1 MLIRLLD
8 IVLSLLG
15 LLFLLPIFVILAVW
29 IKFDSQGS
37 IFFRQIRVGKE
48 GRNFRIYKFRTM
60 IVNAEKMGIITIGE
74 RDPRIT
80 NSGYFLRKYKL
91 DELPQF
97 INVLKGEMSFV
108 GPRPEVRKYVEMYNQ
123 EQLKILTVKPGI
135 TDYAS
140 IEYINEDEIL
150 GKSLDPEKTYI
161 EEIMPQ
167 KIKYNMKY
175 INNKTV
181 IIPKDKIKEKKLI
194 DIGYIYDYSIEPLK
208 FDYFSTEGFI
218 IDLGTIEIIEKNGK
232 IIKEK
237 RKIPPIMLKNT
248 IEIYWLEN
256 AFHPDIK
263 DIYYHYWLDKYKGEF
278 GDVKK
283 ISSNPELVEIPNDI
297 KKIIEEKKKL
307 SDIEMKVGEERQG
320 KVITNDTN
328 LFIKTWEKVNK

>member
-15 LLFLLPIFVILAVW
+15 LIFLLPIFVILAVW

-37 IFFRQIRVGKE
+37 IFFRQIRVGKD
-48 GRNFRIYKFRTM
+48 GRDFRIYKFRTM

-91 DELPQF
+91 DELPQL

-108 GPRPEVRKYVEMYNQ
+108 GPRPEVRKYVKMYNQ

-150 GKSLDPEKTYI
+150 GKSSDPEKTYI

-181 IIPKDKIKEKKLI
+181 IEYFKIIFL
-194 DIGYIYDYSIEPLK
+194 
-208 FDYFSTEGFI
+208 TI
-218 IDLGTIEIIEKNGK
+218 IK
-232 IIKEK
+232 IIK
-237 RKIPPIMLKNT
+237 
-248 IEIYWLEN
+248 
-256 AFHPDIK
+256 
-263 DIYYHYWLDKYKGEF
+263 
-278 GDVKK
+278 
-283 ISSNPELVEIPNDI
+283 
-297 KKIIEEKKKL
+297 
-307 SDIEMKVGEERQG
+307 
-320 KVITNDTN
+320 
-328 LFIKTWEKVNK
+328 

>member
-15 LLFLLPIFVILAVW
+15 LIFLQPIFVILAVW

-37 IFFRQIRVGKE
+37 IFFRQIRVGKD
-48 GRNFRIYKFRTM
+48 GKDFRIYKFRTM

-91 DELPQF
+91 DELPQL

-161 EEIMPQ
+161 EGIMPQ

-181 IIPKDKIKEKKLI
+181 IEYFKIIFL
-194 DIGYIYDYSIEPLK
+194 
-208 FDYFSTEGFI
+208 TI
-218 IDLGTIEIIEKNGK
+218 IK
-232 IIKEK
+232 IIK
-237 RKIPPIMLKNT
+237 
-248 IEIYWLEN
+248 
-256 AFHPDIK
+256 
-263 DIYYHYWLDKYKGEF
+263 
-278 GDVKK
+278 
-283 ISSNPELVEIPNDI
+283 
-297 KKIIEEKKKL
+297 
-307 SDIEMKVGEERQG
+307 
-320 KVITNDTN
+320 
-328 LFIKTWEKVNK
+328 

>member
-15 LLFLLPIFVILAVW
+15 LIFLLPIFVILAVW

-37 IFFRQIRVGKE
+37 IFFRQIRVGKD
-48 GRNFRIYKFRTM
+48 GRDFRIYKFRTM

-91 DELPQF
+91 DELPQL

-181 IIPKDKIKEKKLI
+181 IEYFKIIFL
-194 DIGYIYDYSIEPLK
+194 
-208 FDYFSTEGFI
+208 TI
-218 IDLGTIEIIEKNGK
+218 IK
-232 IIKEK
+232 IIK
-237 RKIPPIMLKNT
+237 
-248 IEIYWLEN
+248 
-256 AFHPDIK
+256 
-263 DIYYHYWLDKYKGEF
+263 
-278 GDVKK
+278 
-283 ISSNPELVEIPNDI
+283 
-297 KKIIEEKKKL
+297 
-307 SDIEMKVGEERQG
+307 
-320 KVITNDTN
+320 
-328 LFIKTWEKVNK
+328 

>member
-1 MLIRLLD
+1 MQIRLLD

-15 LLFLLPIFVILAVW
+15 LIFLLPIFVILAVW

-37 IFFRQIRVGKE
+37 IFFRQIRVGKD
-48 GRNFRIYKFRTM
+48 GRDFRIYKFRTM

-91 DELPQF
+91 DELPQL
-97 INVLKGEMSFV
+97 INVFKGEMSFV

-181 IIPKDKIKEKKLI
+181 IEYFKIIFL
-194 DIGYIYDYSIEPLK
+194 
-208 FDYFSTEGFI
+208 TI
-218 IDLGTIEIIEKNGK
+218 IK
-232 IIKEK
+232 IIK
-237 RKIPPIMLKNT
+237 
-248 IEIYWLEN
+248 
-256 AFHPDIK
+256 
-263 DIYYHYWLDKYKGEF
+263 
-278 GDVKK
+278 
-283 ISSNPELVEIPNDI
+283 
-297 KKIIEEKKKL
+297 
-307 SDIEMKVGEERQG
+307 
-320 KVITNDTN
+320 
-328 LFIKTWEKVNK
+328 

>member
-15 LLFLLPIFVILAVW
+15 LLFLLPIFLILAVW

-37 IFFRQIRVGKE
+37 IFFRQIRVGKD
-48 GRNFRIYKFRTM
+48 GRDFRIYKFRTM

-91 DELPQF
+91 DELPQL

-123 EQLKILTVKPGI
+123 KQLKILTVKPGI

-150 GKSLDPEKTYI
+150 GKSSDPEKTYV

-181 IIPKDKIKEKKLI
+181 IEYFKIIFL
-194 DIGYIYDYSIEPLK
+194 
-208 FDYFSTEGFI
+208 TI
-218 IDLGTIEIIEKNGK
+218 IK
-232 IIKEK
+232 IIK
-237 RKIPPIMLKNT
+237 
-248 IEIYWLEN
+248 
-256 AFHPDIK
+256 
-263 DIYYHYWLDKYKGEF
+263 
-278 GDVKK
+278 
-283 ISSNPELVEIPNDI
+283 
-297 KKIIEEKKKL
+297 
-307 SDIEMKVGEERQG
+307 
-320 KVITNDTN
+320 
-328 LFIKTWEKVNK
+328 

>member
-15 LLFLLPIFVILAVW
+15 LIFLLPIFLILAVW

-37 IFFRQIRVGKE
+37 IFFRQIRVGKD
-48 GRNFRIYKFRTM
+48 GRDFRIYKFRTM

-91 DELPQF
+91 DELPQL

-150 GKSLDPEKTYI
+150 GKSLNPEKTYI

-181 IIPKDKIKEKKLI
+181 IEYFKIIFL
-194 DIGYIYDYSIEPLK
+194 
-208 FDYFSTEGFI
+208 TI
-218 IDLGTIEIIEKNGK
+218 IK
-232 IIKEK
+232 IIK
-237 RKIPPIMLKNT
+237 
-248 IEIYWLEN
+248 
-256 AFHPDIK
+256 
-263 DIYYHYWLDKYKGEF
+263 
-278 GDVKK
+278 
-283 ISSNPELVEIPNDI
+283 
-297 KKIIEEKKKL
+297 
-307 SDIEMKVGEERQG
+307 
-320 KVITNDTN
+320 
-328 LFIKTWEKVNK
+328 

>member
-15 LLFLLPIFVILAVW
+15 LLFLLPIFLILAVW

-37 IFFRQIRVGKE
+37 IFFRQIRVGKD
-48 GRNFRIYKFRTM
+48 GRDFRIYKFRTM

-91 DELPQF
+91 DELPQL

-150 GKSLDPEKTYI
+150 GKSLNPEKTYI

-181 IIPKDKIKEKKLI
+181 IEYFKIIFL
-194 DIGYIYDYSIEPLK
+194 
-208 FDYFSTEGFI
+208 TI
-218 IDLGTIEIIEKNGK
+218 IK
-232 IIKEK
+232 IIK
-237 RKIPPIMLKNT
+237 
-248 IEIYWLEN
+248 
-256 AFHPDIK
+256 
-263 DIYYHYWLDKYKGEF
+263 
-278 GDVKK
+278 
-283 ISSNPELVEIPNDI
+283 
-297 KKIIEEKKKL
+297 
-307 SDIEMKVGEERQG
+307 
-320 KVITNDTN
+320 
-328 LFIKTWEKVNK
+328 

>member
-8 IVLSLLG
+8 IMLSLLG
-15 LLFLLPIFVILAVW
+15 LLFLLPIFLILAVW

-37 IFFRQIRVGKE
+37 IFFRQIRVGKD
-48 GRNFRIYKFRTM
+48 GRDFRIYKFRTM
-60 IVNAEKMGIITIGE
+60 IVNAEKKGIITIGE

-91 DELPQF
+91 DELPQL

-150 GKSLDPEKTYI
+150 GKSSDPEKTYI

-181 IIPKDKIKEKKLI
+181 IEYFKIIFL
-194 DIGYIYDYSIEPLK
+194 
-208 FDYFSTEGFI
+208 TI
-218 IDLGTIEIIEKNGK
+218 IK
-232 IIKEK
+232 IIK
-237 RKIPPIMLKNT
+237 
-248 IEIYWLEN
+248 
-256 AFHPDIK
+256 
-263 DIYYHYWLDKYKGEF
+263 
-278 GDVKK
+278 
-283 ISSNPELVEIPNDI
+283 
-297 KKIIEEKKKL
+297 
-307 SDIEMKVGEERQG
+307 
-320 KVITNDTN
+320 
-328 LFIKTWEKVNK
+328 

>member
-37 IFFRQIRVGKE
+37 IFFRQIRVGKD
-48 GRNFRIYKFRTM
+48 GRDFRIYKFRTM
-60 IVNAEKMGIITIGE
+60 IVNAEKMGIITIAE

-91 DELPQF
+91 DELPQL

-150 GKSLDPEKTYI
+150 GKSFNPEKTYI

-181 IIPKDKIKEKKLI
+181 IEYFKIIFL
-194 DIGYIYDYSIEPLK
+194 
-208 FDYFSTEGFI
+208 TI
-218 IDLGTIEIIEKNGK
+218 IK
-232 IIKEK
+232 IIK
-237 RKIPPIMLKNT
+237 
-248 IEIYWLEN
+248 
-256 AFHPDIK
+256 
-263 DIYYHYWLDKYKGEF
+263 
-278 GDVKK
+278 
-283 ISSNPELVEIPNDI
+283 
-297 KKIIEEKKKL
+297 
-307 SDIEMKVGEERQG
+307 
-320 KVITNDTN
+320 
-328 LFIKTWEKVNK
+328 

>member
-15 LLFLLPIFVILAVW
+15 LLFLLPIFVILTVW

-37 IFFRQIRVGKE
+37 IFFRQIRVGKD
-48 GRNFRIYKFRTM
+48 GRDFRIYKFRTM

-91 DELPQF
+91 DELPQL

-150 GKSLDPEKTYI
+150 GKSLNPEKTYI

-181 IIPKDKIKEKKLI
+181 IEYFKIIFL
-194 DIGYIYDYSIEPLK
+194 
-208 FDYFSTEGFI
+208 TI
-218 IDLGTIEIIEKNGK
+218 IK
-232 IIKEK
+232 IIK
-237 RKIPPIMLKNT
+237 
-248 IEIYWLEN
+248 
-256 AFHPDIK
+256 
-263 DIYYHYWLDKYKGEF
+263 
-278 GDVKK
+278 
-283 ISSNPELVEIPNDI
+283 
-297 KKIIEEKKKL
+297 
-307 SDIEMKVGEERQG
+307 
-320 KVITNDTN
+320 
-328 LFIKTWEKVNK
+328 

>member
-37 IFFRQIRVGKE
+37 IFFRQIRVGKD
-48 GRNFRIYKFRTM
+48 GRDFRIYKFRTM

-91 DELPQF
+91 DELPQL

-181 IIPKDKIKEKKLI
+181 IEYFKIIFL
-194 DIGYIYDYSIEPLK
+194 
-208 FDYFSTEGFI
+208 TI
-218 IDLGTIEIIEKNGK
+218 IK
-232 IIKEK
+232 IIK
-237 RKIPPIMLKNT
+237 
-248 IEIYWLEN
+248 
-256 AFHPDIK
+256 
-263 DIYYHYWLDKYKGEF
+263 
-278 GDVKK
+278 
-283 ISSNPELVEIPNDI
+283 
-297 KKIIEEKKKL
+297 
-307 SDIEMKVGEERQG
+307 
-320 KVITNDTN
+320 
-328 LFIKTWEKVNK
+328 

>member
-15 LLFLLPIFVILAVW
+15 LLFLLPIFLILAVW

-37 IFFRQIRVGKE
+37 IFFRQIRVGKD
-48 GRNFRIYKFRTM
+48 GRDFRIYKFRTM

-91 DELPQF
+91 DELPQL

-150 GKSLDPEKTYI
+150 GKSFNPEKTYI
-161 EEIMPQ
+161 EEIIPQ
-167 KIKYNMKY
+167 KIKYNTKY

-181 IIPKDKIKEKKLI
+181 IEYFKIIFL
-194 DIGYIYDYSIEPLK
+194 
-208 FDYFSTEGFI
+208 TI
-218 IDLGTIEIIEKNGK
+218 IK
-232 IIKEK
+232 IIK
-237 RKIPPIMLKNT
+237 
-248 IEIYWLEN
+248 
-256 AFHPDIK
+256 
-263 DIYYHYWLDKYKGEF
+263 
-278 GDVKK
+278 
-283 ISSNPELVEIPNDI
+283 
-297 KKIIEEKKKL
+297 
-307 SDIEMKVGEERQG
+307 
-320 KVITNDTN
+320 
-328 LFIKTWEKVNK
+328 

>member
-8 IVLSLLG
+8 IMLSLLG
-15 LLFLLPIFVILAVW
+15 LLFLLPIMVILAVW

-37 IFFRQIRVGKE
+37 IFFRQIRVGKD
-48 GRNFRIYKFRTM
+48 GKDFRIYKFRTM

-91 DELPQF
+91 DELPQL

-108 GPRPEVRKYVEMYNQ
+108 GPRPEVRKYVKMYNQ

-150 GKSLDPEKTYI
+150 GKSLNPEKTYI
-161 EEIMPQ
+161 EGIMPQ

-181 IIPKDKIKEKKLI
+181 IEYFKIIFL
-194 DIGYIYDYSIEPLK
+194 
-208 FDYFSTEGFI
+208 TI
-218 IDLGTIEIIEKNGK
+218 IK
-232 IIKEK
+232 IIK
-237 RKIPPIMLKNT
+237 
-248 IEIYWLEN
+248 
-256 AFHPDIK
+256 
-263 DIYYHYWLDKYKGEF
+263 
-278 GDVKK
+278 
-283 ISSNPELVEIPNDI
+283 
-297 KKIIEEKKKL
+297 
-307 SDIEMKVGEERQG
+307 
-320 KVITNDTN
+320 
-328 LFIKTWEKVNK
+328 

>member
-37 IFFRQIRVGKE
+37 IFFRQIRVGKD
-48 GRNFRIYKFRTM
+48 GKDFRIYKFRTM

-91 DELPQF
+91 DELPQL

-150 GKSLDPEKTYI
+150 GKSFNPEKTYI

-181 IIPKDKIKEKKLI
+181 IEYFKIIFL
-194 DIGYIYDYSIEPLK
+194 
-208 FDYFSTEGFI
+208 TI
-218 IDLGTIEIIEKNGK
+218 IK
-232 IIKEK
+232 IIK
-237 RKIPPIMLKNT
+237 
-248 IEIYWLEN
+248 
-256 AFHPDIK
+256 
-263 DIYYHYWLDKYKGEF
+263 
-278 GDVKK
+278 
-283 ISSNPELVEIPNDI
+283 
-297 KKIIEEKKKL
+297 
-307 SDIEMKVGEERQG
+307 
-320 KVITNDTN
+320 
-328 LFIKTWEKVNK
+328 

>member
-15 LLFLLPIFVILAVW
+15 LLFLLPIFLILAVW

-37 IFFRQIRVGKE
+37 IFFRQIRVGKD
-48 GRNFRIYKFRTM
+48 GRDFRIYKFRTM

-91 DELPQF
+91 DELPQL

-150 GKSLDPEKTYI
+150 GKSLNPEKTYI

-175 INNKTV
+175 INNKTMIEYFK
-181 IIPKDKIKEKKLI
+181 IIFL
-194 DIGYIYDYSIEPLK
+194 
-208 FDYFSTEGFI
+208 TI
-218 IDLGTIEIIEKNGK
+218 IK
-232 IIKEK
+232 IIK
-237 RKIPPIMLKNT
+237 
-248 IEIYWLEN
+248 
-256 AFHPDIK
+256 
-263 DIYYHYWLDKYKGEF
+263 
-278 GDVKK
+278 
-283 ISSNPELVEIPNDI
+283 
-297 KKIIEEKKKL
+297 
-307 SDIEMKVGEERQG
+307 
-320 KVITNDTN
+320 
-328 LFIKTWEKVNK
+328 

>member
-1 MLIRLLD
+1 MEEKDKEIKLKINMLIRLLD

-15 LLFLLPIFVILAVW
+15 LLFLLPIFLILAVW

-37 IFFRQIRVGKE
+37 IFFRQIRVGKD
-48 GRNFRIYKFRTM
+48 GRDFRIYKFRTM

-91 DELPQF
+91 DELPQL

-150 GKSLDPEKTYI
+150 GKSSDPEKTYI

-181 IIPKDKIKEKKLI
+181 IEYFKIIFL
-194 DIGYIYDYSIEPLK
+194 
-208 FDYFSTEGFI
+208 TI
-218 IDLGTIEIIEKNGK
+218 IK
-232 IIKEK
+232 IIK
-237 RKIPPIMLKNT
+237 
-248 IEIYWLEN
+248 
-256 AFHPDIK
+256 
-263 DIYYHYWLDKYKGEF
+263 
-278 GDVKK
+278 
-283 ISSNPELVEIPNDI
+283 
-297 KKIIEEKKKL
+297 
-307 SDIEMKVGEERQG
+307 
-320 KVITNDTN
+320 
-328 LFIKTWEKVNK
+328 

>member
-15 LLFLLPIFVILAVW
+15 LIFLLPIFLILAVW
-29 IKFDSQGS
+29 MKFDSQGS
-37 IFFRQIRVGKE
+37 IFFRQIRVGKD
-48 GRNFRIYKFRTM
+48 GRDFRIYKFRTM

-91 DELPQF
+91 DELPQL

-123 EQLKILTVKPGI
+123 EQLKILTIKPGI

-150 GKSLDPEKTYI
+150 GKSSDPEKTYI

-181 IIPKDKIKEKKLI
+181 IEYFKIIFL
-194 DIGYIYDYSIEPLK
+194 
-208 FDYFSTEGFI
+208 TI
-218 IDLGTIEIIEKNGK
+218 IK
-232 IIKEK
+232 IIK
-237 RKIPPIMLKNT
+237 
-248 IEIYWLEN
+248 
-256 AFHPDIK
+256 
-263 DIYYHYWLDKYKGEF
+263 
-278 GDVKK
+278 
-283 ISSNPELVEIPNDI
+283 
-297 KKIIEEKKKL
+297 
-307 SDIEMKVGEERQG
+307 
-320 KVITNDTN
+320 
-328 LFIKTWEKVNK
+328 

>member
-15 LLFLLPIFVILAVW
+15 LLFLLPIFLILAVW

-37 IFFRQIRVGKE
+37 IFFRQIRVGKD
-48 GRNFRIYKFRTM
+48 GKDFRIYKFRTM

-91 DELPQF
+91 DELPQL

-140 IEYINEDEIL
+140 IEYINEDEIH

-181 IIPKDKIKEKKLI
+181 IEYFKIIFL
-194 DIGYIYDYSIEPLK
+194 
-208 FDYFSTEGFI
+208 TI
-218 IDLGTIEIIEKNGK
+218 IK
-232 IIKEK
+232 IIK
-237 RKIPPIMLKNT
+237 
-248 IEIYWLEN
+248 
-256 AFHPDIK
+256 
-263 DIYYHYWLDKYKGEF
+263 
-278 GDVKK
+278 
-283 ISSNPELVEIPNDI
+283 
-297 KKIIEEKKKL
+297 
-307 SDIEMKVGEERQG
+307 
-320 KVITNDTN
+320 
-328 LFIKTWEKVNK
+328 

>member
-37 IFFRQIRVGKE
+37 IFFRQIRIGKD
-48 GRNFRIYKFRTM
+48 GRDFRIYKFRTM

-91 DELPQF
+91 DELPQL

-181 IIPKDKIKEKKLI
+181 IEYFKIIFL
-194 DIGYIYDYSIEPLK
+194 
-208 FDYFSTEGFI
+208 TI
-218 IDLGTIEIIEKNGK
+218 IK
-232 IIKEK
+232 IIK
-237 RKIPPIMLKNT
+237 
-248 IEIYWLEN
+248 
-256 AFHPDIK
+256 
-263 DIYYHYWLDKYKGEF
+263 
-278 GDVKK
+278 
-283 ISSNPELVEIPNDI
+283 
-297 KKIIEEKKKL
+297 
-307 SDIEMKVGEERQG
+307 
-320 KVITNDTN
+320 
-328 LFIKTWEKVNK
+328 

>member
-15 LLFLLPIFVILAVW
+15 LLFLLPIFLILAVW
-29 IKFDSQGS
+29 IKLDSQGS
-37 IFFRQIRVGKE
+37 IFFRQIRVGKD
-48 GRNFRIYKFRTM
+48 GKDFRIYKFRTM

-91 DELPQF
+91 DELPQL

-150 GKSLDPEKTYI
+150 GKPLNPEKTYI

-181 IIPKDKIKEKKLI
+181 IEYFKIIFL
-194 DIGYIYDYSIEPLK
+194 
-208 FDYFSTEGFI
+208 TI
-218 IDLGTIEIIEKNGK
+218 IK
-232 IIKEK
+232 IIK
-237 RKIPPIMLKNT
+237 
-248 IEIYWLEN
+248 
-256 AFHPDIK
+256 
-263 DIYYHYWLDKYKGEF
+263 
-278 GDVKK
+278 
-283 ISSNPELVEIPNDI
+283 
-297 KKIIEEKKKL
+297 
-307 SDIEMKVGEERQG
+307 
-320 KVITNDTN
+320 
-328 LFIKTWEKVNK
+328 

>member
-15 LLFLLPIFVILAVW
+15 LIFLLPIFVILAVW

-37 IFFRQIRVGKE
+37 IFFRQIRVGKD
-48 GRNFRIYKFRTM
+48 GRDFRIYKFRTM

-91 DELPQF
+91 DELPQL

-150 GKSLDPEKTYI
+150 GKSLNPEKTYI

-181 IIPKDKIKEKKLI
+181 IEYFKIIFL
-194 DIGYIYDYSIEPLK
+194 
-208 FDYFSTEGFI
+208 TI
-218 IDLGTIEIIEKNGK
+218 IK
-232 IIKEK
+232 IIK
-237 RKIPPIMLKNT
+237 
-248 IEIYWLEN
+248 
-256 AFHPDIK
+256 
-263 DIYYHYWLDKYKGEF
+263 
-278 GDVKK
+278 
-283 ISSNPELVEIPNDI
+283 
-297 KKIIEEKKKL
+297 
-307 SDIEMKVGEERQG
+307 
-320 KVITNDTN
+320 
-328 LFIKTWEKVNK
+328 

>member
-8 IVLSLLG
+8 IMLSLLG
-15 LLFLLPIFVILAVW
+15 LLFLLPIFLILAVW

-37 IFFRQIRVGKE
+37 IFFRQIRVGKD
-48 GRNFRIYKFRTM
+48 GKDFRIYKFRTM

-91 DELPQF
+91 DELPQL

-181 IIPKDKIKEKKLI
+181 IEYFKIIFL
-194 DIGYIYDYSIEPLK
+194 
-208 FDYFSTEGFI
+208 TI
-218 IDLGTIEIIEKNGK
+218 IK
-232 IIKEK
+232 IIK
-237 RKIPPIMLKNT
+237 
-248 IEIYWLEN
+248 
-256 AFHPDIK
+256 
-263 DIYYHYWLDKYKGEF
+263 
-278 GDVKK
+278 
-283 ISSNPELVEIPNDI
+283 
-297 KKIIEEKKKL
+297 
-307 SDIEMKVGEERQG
+307 
-320 KVITNDTN
+320 
-328 LFIKTWEKVNK
+328 

>member
-37 IFFRQIRVGKE
+37 IFFRQIRVGKD
-48 GRNFRIYKFRTM
+48 GRGFRIYKFRTM

-91 DELPQF
+91 DELPQL

-150 GKSLDPEKTYI
+150 GKPLNPEKTYI

-181 IIPKDKIKEKKLI
+181 IEYFKIIFL
-194 DIGYIYDYSIEPLK
+194 
-208 FDYFSTEGFI
+208 TI
-218 IDLGTIEIIEKNGK
+218 IK
-232 IIKEK
+232 IIK
-237 RKIPPIMLKNT
+237 
-248 IEIYWLEN
+248 
-256 AFHPDIK
+256 
-263 DIYYHYWLDKYKGEF
+263 
-278 GDVKK
+278 
-283 ISSNPELVEIPNDI
+283 
-297 KKIIEEKKKL
+297 
-307 SDIEMKVGEERQG
+307 
-320 KVITNDTN
+320 
-328 LFIKTWEKVNK
+328 

>member
-15 LLFLLPIFVILAVW
+15 LLFLLPIFLILAVW

-37 IFFRQIRVGKE
+37 IFFRQIRVGKD
-48 GRNFRIYKFRTM
+48 GRDFRIYKFRTM

-91 DELPQF
+91 DELPQL

-150 GKSLDPEKTYI
+150 GKSFNPEKTYI

-181 IIPKDKIKEKKLI
+181 IEYFKIIFL
-194 DIGYIYDYSIEPLK
+194 
-208 FDYFSTEGFI
+208 TI
-218 IDLGTIEIIEKNGK
+218 IK
-232 IIKEK
+232 IIK
-237 RKIPPIMLKNT
+237 
-248 IEIYWLEN
+248 
-256 AFHPDIK
+256 
-263 DIYYHYWLDKYKGEF
+263 
-278 GDVKK
+278 
-283 ISSNPELVEIPNDI
+283 
-297 KKIIEEKKKL
+297 
-307 SDIEMKVGEERQG
+307 
-320 KVITNDTN
+320 
-328 LFIKTWEKVNK
+328 

>member
-15 LLFLLPIFVILAVW
+15 LLFLLPIFLILAVW

-37 IFFRQIRVGKE
+37 IFFRQIRVGKD
-48 GRNFRIYKFRTM
+48 GKDFRIYKFRTM
-60 IVNAEKMGIITIGE
+60 IVSAEKMGIITIGE

-91 DELPQF
+91 DELPQL

-150 GKSLDPEKTYI
+150 GKSSDPEKTYI

-181 IIPKDKIKEKKLI
+181 IEYFKIIFL
-194 DIGYIYDYSIEPLK
+194 
-208 FDYFSTEGFI
+208 TI
-218 IDLGTIEIIEKNGK
+218 IK
-232 IIKEK
+232 IIK
-237 RKIPPIMLKNT
+237 
-248 IEIYWLEN
+248 
-256 AFHPDIK
+256 
-263 DIYYHYWLDKYKGEF
+263 
-278 GDVKK
+278 
-283 ISSNPELVEIPNDI
+283 
-297 KKIIEEKKKL
+297 
-307 SDIEMKVGEERQG
+307 
-320 KVITNDTN
+320 
-328 LFIKTWEKVNK
+328 

>member
-8 IVLSLLG
+8 IMLSLLG
-15 LLFLLPIFVILAVW
+15 LLFLLPIFLILAVW

-37 IFFRQIRVGKE
+37 IFFRQIRVGKD
-48 GRNFRIYKFRTM
+48 GKDFRIYKFRTM

-91 DELPQF
+91 DELPQL

-108 GPRPEVRKYVEMYNQ
+108 GPRPEVRKYVKMYNQ

-161 EEIMPQ
+161 EGIMPQ

-175 INNKTV
+175 INNKTMIEYFK
-181 IIPKDKIKEKKLI
+181 IIFL
-194 DIGYIYDYSIEPLK
+194 
-208 FDYFSTEGFI
+208 TI
-218 IDLGTIEIIEKNGK
+218 IK
-232 IIKEK
+232 IIK
-237 RKIPPIMLKNT
+237 
-248 IEIYWLEN
+248 
-256 AFHPDIK
+256 
-263 DIYYHYWLDKYKGEF
+263 
-278 GDVKK
+278 
-283 ISSNPELVEIPNDI
+283 
-297 KKIIEEKKKL
+297 
-307 SDIEMKVGEERQG
+307 
-320 KVITNDTN
+320 
-328 LFIKTWEKVNK
+328 

>member
-15 LLFLLPIFVILAVW
+15 LIFLLPIFVILAVW

-37 IFFRQIRVGKE
+37 IFFRQIRVGKD
-48 GRNFRIYKFRTM
+48 GRDFRIYKFRTM

-91 DELPQF
+91 DELPQL

-150 GKSLDPEKTYI
+150 GKSLDPERTYI

-181 IIPKDKIKEKKLI
+181 IEYFKIIFLTI
-194 DIGYIYDYSIEPLK
+194 
-208 FDYFSTEGFI
+208 
-218 IDLGTIEIIEKNGK
+218 IEIIK
-232 IIKEK
+232 
-237 RKIPPIMLKNT
+237 
-248 IEIYWLEN
+248 
-256 AFHPDIK
+256 
-263 DIYYHYWLDKYKGEF
+263 
-278 GDVKK
+278 
-283 ISSNPELVEIPNDI
+283 
-297 KKIIEEKKKL
+297 
-307 SDIEMKVGEERQG
+307 
-320 KVITNDTN
+320 
-328 LFIKTWEKVNK
+328 

>member
-37 IFFRQIRVGKE
+37 IFFRQIRVGKD
-48 GRNFRIYKFRTM
+48 GRDFRIYKFRTM

-91 DELPQF
+91 DELPQL

-150 GKSLDPEKTYI
+150 GKSLNPERTYI

-181 IIPKDKIKEKKLI
+181 IEYFKIIFL
-194 DIGYIYDYSIEPLK
+194 
-208 FDYFSTEGFI
+208 TI
-218 IDLGTIEIIEKNGK
+218 IK
-232 IIKEK
+232 IIK
-237 RKIPPIMLKNT
+237 
-248 IEIYWLEN
+248 
-256 AFHPDIK
+256 
-263 DIYYHYWLDKYKGEF
+263 
-278 GDVKK
+278 
-283 ISSNPELVEIPNDI
+283 
-297 KKIIEEKKKL
+297 
-307 SDIEMKVGEERQG
+307 
-320 KVITNDTN
+320 
-328 LFIKTWEKVNK
+328 